1 MNCRQLYMTQ
11 NETAGNFRLKSE
23 TAILLI
29 SIAEGNPKGERKR
42 EKRVV
47 AATTA
52 FRSSPLAHDF
62 ASRKV

>member
-1 MNCRQLYMTQ
+1 MKQPTITIEI
-11 NETAGNFRLKSE
+11 ETSVLRIPIAG
-23 TAILLI
+23 
-29 SIAEGNPKGERKR
+29 GNPKGERKR

-62 ASRKV
+62 APRKV